1 MLVWQVVMYNIQEY
15 IINLIIR
22 EVLGAFKKLV
32 INYREGELQNGKNCR
47 SETFLGSPPPP
58 FNMIKLQA
66 TAYFKCLPAI
76 PVISDQSLQIKINLK
91 AT

>member
-32 INYREGELQNGKNCR
+32 INYREGELQNGKIAGLKL
-47 SETFLGSPPPP
+47 FWGPPPP
-58 FNMIKLQA
+58 LQ
-66 TAYFKCLPAI
+66 YG
-76 PVISDQSLQIKINLK
+76 
-91 AT
+91 